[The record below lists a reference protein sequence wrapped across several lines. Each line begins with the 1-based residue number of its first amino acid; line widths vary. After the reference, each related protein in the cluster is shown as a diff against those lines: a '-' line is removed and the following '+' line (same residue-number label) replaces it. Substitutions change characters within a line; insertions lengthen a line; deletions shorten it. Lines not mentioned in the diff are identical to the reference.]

1 MVTAADQRGRG
12 LNVRR
17 TSAAL
22 RVRVLD
28 VNDNIPFFTQVVNPS
43 HTCMQTVTLYL
54 CMWGCVHF
62 VCCLIFSSQLYE
74 FFVPEDTS
82 REITI
87 GQVEG
92 SDRDIGPNAVLY
104 YHLLGSSKWAL
115 WL

>member
-1 MVTAADQRGRG
+1 MHADCHLVSMYVG
-12 LNVRR
+12 LC
-17 TSAAL
+17 SFC
-22 RVRVLD
+22 VL
-28 VNDNIPFFTQVVNPS
+28 
-43 HTCMQTVTLYL
+43 
-54 CMWGCVHF
+54 
-62 VCCLIFSSQLYE
+62 SSQLYE